1 MGRKA
6 AAGTGTIR
14 KKTVTRSGKQYT
26 YWEARFTAGY
36 DPGTGKQ
43 VQRSITGKTQKEVAQ
58 KLKAATAAIDQGTY
72 IAPCKLTVGEWL
84 DTWAADY
91 LGGVKPTTVK
101 VYKNNLQRH
110 IKPVL
115 GAVVLSELRPH
126 MVQKFINGMELSSS
140 SVRLAYKVLHQALEK
155 AVKLEY
161 ISRNPAAGCEL
172 PRLEQKEIHPL
183 EDQQVAA
190 LLRAVKGGRLE
201 LLVSIA
207 LFTGLRQ
214 SELLGLT

>member
-140 SVRLAYKVLHQALEK
+140 SVRLAYKVLHQALE
-155 AVKLEY
+155 
-161 ISRNPAAGCEL
+161 
-172 PRLEQKEIHPL
+172 
-183 EDQQVAA
+183 
-190 LLRAVKGGRLE
+190 
-201 LLVSIA
+201 
-207 LFTGLRQ
+207 
-214 SELLGLT
+214 